1 VIGNVMEKMPANEKN
16 DETPVGGDD
25 EVSRA
30 KASSKNA
37 PKKKRKSAVE
47 DLKKNIE
54 EQKQL
59 AQNNYE
65 KFLRAYAELE
75 NYKKRTE
82 KDRADNLKYANEEL
96 LRDLLP
102 FIDNL
107 QRAIDHASFEKSRNP
122 EALIEGVEL
131 TLRDLMRILEK
142 HGLRPIESVGG
153 QFDPNLHEAMMQV
166 DSENHDPQTV
176 VQEFQ
181 RGYVLKDRLLRPAR
195 VSVAMRPETQEKDE
209 TEQGESSSSDGNAS
223 D

>member
-1 VIGNVMEKMPANEKN
+1 MEKMSANEKN

-25 EVSRA
+25 EVSRT

-107 QRAIDHASFEKSRNP
+107 QRAVDHASFEKSRNP
-122 EALIEGVEL
+122 EALMEGVEL

-142 HGLRPIESVGG
+142 HGLRPIESMGG

>member
-1 VIGNVMEKMPANEKN
+1 MEKMPANERN

-59 AQNNYE
+59 AQDNYE

-107 QRAIDHASFEKSRNP
+107 QRAVDHASFEKSRNP
-122 EALIEGVEL
+122 EALMEGVEL

>member
-1 VIGNVMEKMPANEKN
+1 MEKMSANEKN

-107 QRAIDHASFEKSRNP
+107 ERAVDHASFEKNRNP

-142 HGLRPIESVGG
+142 HGLRPIE
-153 QFDPNLHEAMMQV
+153 
-166 DSENHDPQTV
+166 
-176 VQEFQ
+176 
-181 RGYVLKDRLLRPAR
+181 
-195 VSVAMRPETQEKDE
+195 
-209 TEQGESSSSDGNAS
+209 
-223 D
+223 